1 MSSVIPSLT
10 TRRPM
15 GIETEFGIVHTSDS
29 ERERSGAN
37 ASIRLSHY
45 AVAAY
50 ALLEDSPKRRV
61 RWDYGDETPLRDARG
76 FEVQRAA
83 AHPTQLTHEA
93 HDAHVPSVDAD
104 FEITVGDDIPLD
116 LDDAATLHF
125 AERRAIGNAVLT
137 NGARLY
143 VDHAHPEY
151 SSPEVMTARE
161 AVVWDKAGERIARLA
176 MARIEEADGIPALAL
191 FKNNTDGKGQSYGT
205 HENYL
210 VDRGVPFERLCEI
223 LIPFFAT
230 RQILVGAGR
239 VGIGTRGE
247 IDGFQISSRADFFEN
262 EVGLET
268 TLNRPIVNS
277 RDESHADSSRF
288 RRLHVI
294 IGDANLFETS
304 TFLKLAMTSLVLSL
318 AEREHAT
325 GKSLLPDI
333 QLVDPVAA
341 VHEISHDLGL
351 AKTYATTDGG
361 QASALDIQRAYLSA
375 VKNSLEGDEADAET
389 LEAIALWTELL
400 EVLERNP
407 LEAADRIEWVGKY
420 ALVKAFRER
429 HGLEWSDPRLAAL
442 DLQFTDVRE
451 DRSIYEKLA
460 KAGRVRR
467 LVRDDEISHAVTHA
481 PESTR
486 AYVRGGL
493 VTHHRDDLDSAG
505 WDVVTVRH
513 EGAAMRVRLADP
525 TVASKQWCEAHGVDP
540 SGAIETLLESFRKAA
555 DEMR

>member
-37 ASIRLSHY
+37 ASTRLSHY

-239 VGIGTRGE
+239 VGIGTRG
-247 IDGFQISSRADFFEN
+247 GA
-262 EVGLET
+262 
-268 TLNRPIVNS
+268 
-277 RDESHADSSRF
+277 
-288 RRLHVI
+288 
-294 IGDANLFETS
+294 
-304 TFLKLAMTSLVLSL
+304 
-318 AEREHAT
+318 
-325 GKSLLPDI
+325 
-333 QLVDPVAA
+333 
-341 VHEISHDLGL
+341 
-351 AKTYATTDGG
+351 
-361 QASALDIQRAYLSA
+361 
-375 VKNSLEGDEADAET
+375 
-389 LEAIALWTELL
+389 
-400 EVLERNP
+400 
-407 LEAADRIEWVGKY
+407 
-420 ALVKAFRER
+420 
-429 HGLEWSDPRLAAL
+429 
-442 DLQFTDVRE
+442 
-451 DRSIYEKLA
+451 
-460 KAGRVRR
+460 
-467 LVRDDEISHAVTHA
+467 RDDAQSANRQLSRRVPCGFLAISPAARHYWRCEPLRDLNVPQA
-481 PESTR
+481 
-486 AYVRGGL
+486 
-493 VTHHRDDLDSAG
+493 RDDFPRFEPCGTGTRD
-505 WDVVTVRH
+505 RK
-513 EGAAMRVRLADP
+513 
-525 TVASKQWCEAHGVDP
+525 VAP
-540 SGAIETLLESFRKAA
+540 SGHSARRSCQRRPRDFA
-555 DEMR
+555 